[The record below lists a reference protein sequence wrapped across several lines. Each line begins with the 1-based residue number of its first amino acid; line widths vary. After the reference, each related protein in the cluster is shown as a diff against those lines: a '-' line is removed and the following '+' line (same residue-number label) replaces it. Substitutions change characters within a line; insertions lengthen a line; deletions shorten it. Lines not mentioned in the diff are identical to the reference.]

1 MSQTTGAYNRIPRAL
16 FRGRRRFR
24 QRHIDIP
31 VHGSCSRC
39 HHFHINC
46 LVPHDTTAHTRVR
59 CEQCGHQMFGLGSS
73 TTQYTLAS
81 VNTGTVF
88 PPRGCVEEQPRQAG
102 SQGETVA
109 VEDTQNASLH
119 SPNLD
124 HHFSFPAN
132 RMAESPEQTHQGNIQ
147 EPLRHT
153 MRKRLKQWCSR
164 PRKWSSSIRA
174 MVQRLSN
181 TTQGARPPAGL
192 ASSTT
197 NNVSSASSPPSISQT
212 PPGDPAGEASE
223 SITRPEPPSFHH
235 HMNQPG
241 EPTRERLRI
250 LRHGNTEQRKREIRS
265 QCLCGQHC
273 FCMNEG
279 SRASNVAYFGSE
291 SQTRFRMQ
299 IEENRSS
306 PQTDAPSHSLS
317 GNTSETNGS
326 PPSWDIPQETSLS
339 GIGHHFDQHTPMSPD
354 MLGLTAENS
363 QRRSRFSQTPT
374 TDANRSSITLS
385 GRTAS
390 GATRNNII
398 STSNAA
404 PEPDTH
410 HGLPANSYT
419 ATSSQDPAERRVAG
433 AFGSGRGGFT
443 SPVQHDGVLDP
454 NLIPTSQASFGS
466 IPHHDSQV
474 DHDYNAEETYLQ
486 VDGIAFE
493 HTGEEESEA
502 DTSTRWTHDRT
513 HSMDPTSLHLD

>member
-1 MSQTTGAYNRIPRAL
+1 MSQTPGAYNRIPRAL
-16 FRGRRRFR
+16 FRGRGRFR

-31 VHGSCSRC
+31 VHGSCARC

-59 CEQCGHQMFGLGSS
+59 CEQCGHQMFGLGNSS
-73 TTQYTLAS
+73 TQYTLAS
-81 VNTGTVF
+81 VNTGTMF

-109 VEDTQNASLH
+109 VEDTQNASLY
-119 SPNLD
+119 SPNPD
-124 HHFSFPAN
+124 HHLSFPAN
-132 RMAESPEQTHQGNIQ
+132 QVAESPEQTRQGNIQ

-181 TTQGARPPAGL
+181 TARGARPPAGL

-197 NNVSSASSPPSISQT
+197 NNVSVSASPPSISQT

-223 SITRPEPPSFHH
+223 SIISPEPRSFHH

-241 EPTRERLRI
+241 EPTGERLRI
-250 LRHGNTEQRKREIRS
+250 LRHGKTEQRERELRS
-265 QCLCGQHC
+265 QCQCGQHC
-273 FCMNEG
+273 LCMNEG

-291 SQTRFRMQ
+291 SQMGFRMQ

-317 GNTSETNGS
+317 GNTSEANGS
-326 PPSWDIPQETSLS
+326 PPSRDISQTLS
-339 GIGHHFDQHTPMSPD
+339 YMGQHFDQPTPMSTD
-354 MLGLTAENS
+354 MLGLTAENL
-363 QRRSRFSQTPT
+363 QRRSSFSQTQT

-385 GRTAS
+385 CGTAS

-398 STSNAA
+398 SSSNPA
-404 PEPDTH
+404 PEPDTR

-433 AFGSGRGGFT
+433 AYGSGRGGFA
-443 SPVQHDGVLDP
+443 SPVQHDWVLDP
-454 NLIPTSQASFGS
+454 NLILTSQASFGS
-466 IPHHDSQV
+466 NPHRDSHV
-474 DHDYNAEETYLQ
+474 DHDYNTEETSLQ
-486 VDGIAFE
+486 VDGIASD

-502 DTSTRWTHDRT
+502 DTSTR
-513 HSMDPTSLHLD
+513 